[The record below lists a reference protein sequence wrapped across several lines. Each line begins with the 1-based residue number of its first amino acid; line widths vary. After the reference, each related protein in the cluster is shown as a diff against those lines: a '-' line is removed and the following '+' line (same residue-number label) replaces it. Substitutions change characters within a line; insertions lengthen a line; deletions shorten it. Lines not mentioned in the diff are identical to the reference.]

1 MTPDEY
7 LRFDATGLA
16 GLIARKEV
24 SARDVIAA
32 AIARI
37 EALNPAINAVVA
49 TCFEEALA
57 ALPEQPAGSQPFFG
71 VPYLIKDLFAPV
83 RGLPLTHGSRLFAG
97 NVMDFDA
104 ETVARLRRA
113 GFVILG
119 RTNSPEFGLNVTT
132 EPMAHGATRNPWN
145 RGHSPGGSSG
155 GAAAAVAAG
164 MLPAAHATDSGGSI
178 RIPASCCGL
187 VGLKPTRG
195 RNPFGPHRGDANAG
209 LSHEHA
215 VTRSV
220 RDCAAILDATSGP
233 MAGDP
238 YCTAPPAVPF
248 LQAIARPP
256 ERLRIGFAQQGFD
269 GATIDPECRS
279 AVVKTANLCRD
290 LGHEVDEAMPDFD
303 RAALTDA
310 CLTVLKAGMAG
321 AIGAREAQIGRAA
334 AADDLEPVTHAVLR
348 LGRALP
354 ATAYVAALAVIN
366 REVRRIA
373 AFFADYDLLLTP
385 TLAQP
390 PAALGELRG
399 DTDDGEG
406 FLHRLFEYAPFTLPF
421 NATGQPAI
429 SLPLH
434 ATAGGLPVGVQF
446 VAPFGADA
454 VLLRLAAQIEQAAP
468 WPQTAPPGM

>member
-1 MTPDEY
+1 M
-7 LRFDATGLA
+7 
-16 GLIARKEV
+16 
-24 SARDVIAA
+24 
-32 AIARI
+32 
-37 EALNPAINAVVA
+37 
-49 TCFEEALA
+49 
-57 ALPEQPAGSQPFFG
+57 
-71 VPYLIKDLFAPV
+71 PYLIKDLFAPV
-83 RGLPLTHGSRLFAG
+83 RALPLTHGSRLFAG

-119 RTNSPEFGLNVTT
+119 RTNSPEFGLSATT
-132 EPMAHGATRNPWN
+132 EPQSWGPTRNPWN
-145 RGHSPGGSSG
+145 GDHSPGGSSG

-178 RIPASCCGL
+178 RMPASCCGL

-215 VTRSV
+215 VTRTV

-238 YCTAPPAVPF
+238 FFTAPPAMSF
-248 LQAIARPP
+248 LSETGRDPG
-256 ERLRIGFAQQGFD
+256 RLRIAFATDGFGDAPVD
-269 GATIDPECRS
+269 AACRT
-279 AVVKTANLCRD
+279 AVEKTAQLCAG
-290 LGHEVDEAMPDFD
+290 LGHAVSEATPRFD
-303 RAALTDA
+303 HATLVAS
-310 CLTVLKAGMAG
+310 CLTVLKAGVAT
-321 AIGAREAQIGRAA
+321 AVAAREAELGRAA
-334 AADDLEPVTHAVLR
+334 GPDDLEPVTHAIVR
-348 LGRALP
+348 QGRALP
-354 ATAYVAALAVIN
+354 ATAYVAALAAIN

-373 AFFADYDLLLTP
+373 AFFGDYDVLLTP

-390 PAALGELRG
+390 PAKLGELHG
-399 DTDDGEG
+399 HTDDGDG
-406 FLHRLFEYAPFTLPF
+406 FLSRLFAYAPFTVPF

-468 WPQTAPPGM
+468 WPQTAPLGM